1 MNGDSCV
8 CMDAGQRRPT
18 LEFQMTETRL
28 DVKGMTCGSCVR
40 HINVALDDIDGIE
53 QIEVS
58 LREGRVLVKHQPG
71 LDTATLVSAIE
82 GAGYDARIAP

>member
-1 MNGDSCV
+1 
-8 CMDAGQRRPT
+8 
-18 LEFQMTETRL
+18 MTETLL

-71 LDTATLVSAIE
+71 LDATRLIGAIE
-82 GAGYDARIAP
+82 NAGYDARIAA